1 MDDDTIAFLRAPRA
15 KAKEVANL
23 CDAYLEKES
32 RKGNKDALPTREGN
46 EPKPQGNRLIPITK
60 WPEYHS
66 WPSVGGLRHLI
77 FFSNTSGADYF
88 IRRAGRRVLI
98 CEKSFFEW
106 ADMSEEQRIKASP
119 DASRWKDKFGRK

>member
-1 MDDDTIAFLRAPRA
+1 MDDDTIAFLRALCA
-15 KAKEVANL
+15 KTKEVATL
-23 CDAYLEKES
+23 CEAYLEKEA
-32 RKGNKDALPTREGN
+32 RKGNKEALAPSVAIET
-46 EPKPQGNRLIPITK
+46 KPQGNRLIPITK

-106 ADMSEEQRIKASP
+106 VNMTEEQRIKSSP
-119 DASRWKDKFGRK
+119 DASRYREKYKIR